1 MQWRQTNNTSKA
13 RQTTNKTVW
22 RGNQSAKLAE
32 VSNLAHQK
40 TKTRKRG
47 NLTVKQEAVRT
58 RCGGDRSLGR
68 LWKFQRSASRQL
80 LGTRST
86 TMPHVGTINNMM
98 DVLNETIVLKGGR
111 LNLNGTR
118 ETAKVK
124 INRIT
129 STILKDITKT
139 STTRSL
145 PIRRK
150 RRPRNR
156 SGLGRCRLNRGGVD

>member
-1 MQWRQTNNTSKA
+1 
-13 RQTTNKTVW
+13 
-22 RGNQSAKLAE
+22 
-32 VSNLAHQK
+32 
-40 TKTRKRG
+40 
-47 NLTVKQEAVRT
+47 
-58 RCGGDRSLGR
+58 
-68 LWKFQRSASRQL
+68 
-80 LGTRST
+80 
-86 TMPHVGTINNMM
+86 MPHVGTINNMM